1 MNKYSVTYL
10 FTNFHFIRIPMYV
23 ERRSV
28 HNASFYHAKLMKIF
42 SMGFQ
47 VMSSGFHSHDKLGRP
62 AYFENTGRTDIQAM
76 LKVIHIYSLV

>member
-1 MNKYSVTYL
+1 
-10 FTNFHFIRIPMYV
+10 
-23 ERRSV
+23 
-28 HNASFYHAKLMKIF
+28 MKIF

-76 LKVIHIYSLV
+76 LKVIHIYSLVWLHCMNRQNDLPWSSNNECVMHQLTGLIYRIPDGCG